1 MRTVRTDC
9 LVVGCGLAGAA
20 YAYQAAKAGLD
31 CILLTGEP
39 SAAECNSARAQ
50 GGIVDPSV
58 DPQSL
63 RSDIMAASA
72 GAANPRAIDFMVE
85 RGGAA
90 VRDLLVDELDV
101 PFERDRRGDLRMT
114 REAAHSAAR
123 ILFAKDQTGK
133 AILTALH
140 RAVADSPRI
149 RLAAHT
155 VAVDLLTL
163 SHSSADP
170 LHKYEPLTCFG
181 AYVLDAASGEVY
193 AIVAAKTVLATGGL
207 GQIYLHSTNY
217 ASAYGHGVAMGYR
230 VGARVID
237 LEYVQFHPTVFVRK
251 GAAPFLISEA
261 VRGEGGHLVDAA
273 GRRFMEDHHPDGSL
287 APRDVIA
294 RSITF
299 EMIRTGAPSVF
310 IDLAGLDPAYVT
322 ERFPTIYR
330 HCLDAGVDITRDPV
344 PVVPAAHYSC
354 GGLHTDL
361 YGRTNIVGLSAVGEA
376 ACTGFHGA
384 NRLASTSLLEC
395 VTMAREAAAA
405 AARELAGRRFEPPEV
420 RPWEGR
426 SVQADEDLIRQDLDL
441 IKATMWN
448 YVGLVRTGRRLQRA
462 RDMLRELHAQVDEFY
477 RGYAVSKPLLNLRNA
492 VRTALLVVYAACHNT
507 RSIGCHYR
515 RDDHDRDAGL
525 LG

>member
-9 LVVGCGLAGAA
+9 LVIGCGLAGAA

-31 CILLTGEP
+31 CILLSSEP

-50 GGIVDPSV
+50 GGIVDPAV

-63 RSDIMAASA
+63 RADIMTASA
-72 GAANPRAIDFMVE
+72 GAANPRAVDFIVE

-90 VRDLLVDELDV
+90 VRELVEELEV
-101 PFERDRRGDLRMT
+101 PFDRGRSGELRMT

-123 ILFAKDQTGK
+123 ILFAKDRTGK
-133 AILTALH
+133 AIVTALH
-140 RAVADSPRI
+140 RAVAASPRI
-149 RLAAHT
+149 RLVAHT

-163 SHSSADP
+163 SHSSTDP

-181 AYVLDAASGEVY
+181 AYVLDVASGEVY
-193 AIVAAKTVLATGGL
+193 AIAAARTVLATGGL
-207 GQIYLHSTNY
+207 GQLYLHSTNFP
-217 ASAYGHGVAMGYR
+217 SAYGHGVAMGYR

-251 GAAPFLISEA
+251 DAAPFLISEA

-273 GRRFMEDHHPDGSL
+273 GRRFMEDYHPDGSL

-310 IDLAGLDPAYVT
+310 IDLSGMQPVYVV

-330 HCLDAGVDITRDPV
+330 HCLEAGVDITSEPI

-354 GGLHTDL
+354 GGLHADL
-361 YGRTNIVGLSAVGEA
+361 YGRTNIVNLSAVGEA

-405 AARELAGRRFEPPEV
+405 AAAERAGSRFEPPEV

-426 SVQADEDLIRQDLDL
+426 RVQADEDLIRQDLNL

-448 YVGLVRTGRRLQRA
+448 YVGLVRTGRRLERA
-462 RDMLRELHAQVDEFY
+462 RDMLRELHAQVDDFY

-492 VRTALLVVYAACHNT
+492 VQTALLVVYAACHNT
-507 RSIGCHYR
+507 RSVGCHYR
-515 RDDHDRDAGL
+515 DDSRDPCADQD
-525 LG
+525 

>member
-9 LVVGCGLAGAA
+9 LVIGCGLAGAG
-20 YAYQAAKAGLD
+20 YAYQAAKAGLQ
-31 CILLTGEP
+31 CILLSGEP
-39 SAAECNSARAQ
+39 SADECNSARAQ
-50 GGIVDPSV
+50 GGIVDPTV

-63 RSDIMAASA
+63 RGDIMTASA
-72 GAANPRAIDFMVE
+72 GAADPRAIDFIVE
-85 RGGAA
+85 RGGPA
-90 VRDLLVDELDV
+90 VRELVDELDV
-101 PFERDRRGDLRMT
+101 PFERDDRGELRMT

-133 AILTALH
+133 AIVTALH
-140 RAVADSPRI
+140 RAVTASSRI
-149 RLAAHT
+149 EIALHT

-163 SHSSADP
+163 SHSSKDP

-181 AYVLDAASGEVY
+181 AYALDVESGEVY
-193 AIVAAKTVLATGGL
+193 AIVARKTVLATGGL
-207 GQIYLHSTNY
+207 GQIYLHSTNFP
-217 ASAYGHGVAMGYR
+217 SAYGHGVAMGYR

-237 LEYVQFHPTVFVRK
+237 LEYVQFHPTVFTRK
-251 GAAPFLISEA
+251 DAAPFLISEA
-261 VRGEGGHLVDAA
+261 LRGEGGHLVDAA

-310 IDLAGLDPAYVT
+310 IDLADLEPGYVT

-330 HCLDAGVDITRDPV
+330 HCLQAGVDITREPI

-361 YGRTNIVGLSAVGEA
+361 YGRTNIVNLSAVGEA

-395 VTMAREAAAA
+395 VTMAREAAADA
-405 AARELAGRRFEPPEV
+405 AAELAGSRFEPPEV

-426 SVQADEDLIRQDLDL
+426 RVQADEDLIQQDLNL

-448 YVGLVRTGRRLQRA
+448 YVGLIRTGRRLQRA
-462 RDMLRELHAQVDEFY
+462 RDMLRGLDAQVDDFY
-477 RGYAVSKPLLNLRNA
+477 RGYAVSKALLNLRNA
-492 VRTALLVVYAACHNT
+492 VQTALLVVYAAYHNT

-515 RDDHDRDAGL
+515 DDRHDGP
-525 LG
+525 

>member
-9 LVVGCGLAGAA
+9 LVIGCGLAGAG
-20 YAYQAAKAGLD
+20 YAYQAAKAGLQ
-31 CILLTGEP
+31 CILLSGEP
-39 SAAECNSARAQ
+39 SADECNSARAQ
-50 GGIVDPSV
+50 GGIVDPTV

-63 RSDIMAASA
+63 RGDIMTASA
-72 GAANPRAIDFMVE
+72 GAADPRAIDFIVE
-85 RGGAA
+85 RGGPA
-90 VRDLLVDELDV
+90 VRELVDELDV
-101 PFERDRRGDLRMT
+101 PFERDDRGELRMT

-133 AILTALH
+133 AIVTALH
-140 RAVADSPRI
+140 RAVTASPRI
-149 RLAAHT
+149 EIALHT

-163 SHSSADP
+163 SHSSKDP

-181 AYVLDAASGEVY
+181 AYALDVESGEVY
-193 AIVAAKTVLATGGL
+193 AIVARKTVLATGGL
-207 GQIYLHSTNY
+207 GQIYLHSTNFP
-217 ASAYGHGVAMGYR
+217 SAYGHGVAMGYR

-237 LEYVQFHPTVFVRK
+237 LEYVQFHPTVFTRK
-251 GAAPFLISEA
+251 DAAPFLISEA
-261 VRGEGGHLVDAA
+261 LRGEGGHLVDAA

-310 IDLAGLDPAYVT
+310 IDLADLEPGYVT

-330 HCLDAGVDITRDPV
+330 HCLEAGVDITREPI

-361 YGRTNIVGLSAVGEA
+361 YGRTNIINLSAVGEA

-395 VTMAREAAAA
+395 VTMAREAAAGA
-405 AARELAGRRFEPPEV
+405 AAELTGSRFEPPEV
-420 RPWEGR
+420 RAWEGR
-426 SVQADEDLIRQDLDL
+426 HVQADEDLIQQDLNL

-448 YVGLVRTGRRLQRA
+448 YVGLIRTGRRLQRA
-462 RDMLRELHAQVDEFY
+462 RDMLRGLDAQVDDFY
-477 RGYAVSKPLLNLRNA
+477 RGYAVSKALLNLRNA
-492 VRTALLVVYAACHNT
+492 VQTALLVVYAAYHNT

-515 RDDHDRDAGL
+515 DDRHDGP
-525 LG
+525 

>member
-9 LVVGCGLAGAA
+9 LVIGCGLAGAS
-20 YAYQAAKAGLD
+20 YAYQAAKAGLE
-31 CILLTGEP
+31 CIMLAGEP
-39 SAAECNSARAQ
+39 SARECNSARAQ
-50 GGIVDPSV
+50 GGIVDPTV
-58 DPQSL
+58 EPESL
-63 RSDIMAASA
+63 RGDVMTASA
-72 GAANPRAIDFMVE
+72 GAANPRAVDFIVE
-85 RGGAA
+85 RGALA
-90 VRDLLVDELDV
+90 VRELLVAEIDV
-101 PFERDRRGDLRMT
+101 PFDRDEEGELRLT

-140 RAVADSPRI
+140 RAVAASPRI
-149 RLAAHT
+149 EMASHT

-163 SHSSADP
+163 SHSSTNP

-181 AYVLDAASGEVY
+181 AYVLDVAAGEVY
-193 AIVAAKTVLATGGL
+193 AIVARKTVLATGGL
-207 GQIYLHSTNY
+207 GQIYLHSTNFP
-217 ASAYGHGVAMGYR
+217 SAYGHGVAMGYR

-237 LEYVQFHPTVFVRK
+237 LEYVQFHPTVFIRK
-251 GAAPFLISEA
+251 DAAPFLISEA
-261 VRGEGGHLVDAA
+261 LRGEGGHLVDAA

-299 EMIRTGAPSVF
+299 EMIRTGAASVF
-310 IDLAGLDPAYVT
+310 IDLSDLRPDYVR
-322 ERFPTIYR
+322 ERFPTIHR
-330 HCLDAGVDITRDPV
+330 HCLEAGVDITAEPI

-361 YGRTNIVGLSAVGEA
+361 YGRTNIANLQAVGEA

-395 VTMAREAAAA
+395 VTMGREAAAA
-405 AARELAGRRFEPPEV
+405 DARELRGSRFAPPAV

-426 SVQADEDLIRQDLDL
+426 QVQADEDLIQQDLNL

-462 RDMLRELHAQVDEFY
+462 RDMLRELSTQVDDFY
-477 RGYAVSKPLLNLRNA
+477 RDYAVSKPLINLRNA
-492 VRTALLVVYAACHNT
+492 VQTALLVVYAAYHNT

-515 RDDHDRDAGL
+515 DDSHDR
-525 LG
+525 